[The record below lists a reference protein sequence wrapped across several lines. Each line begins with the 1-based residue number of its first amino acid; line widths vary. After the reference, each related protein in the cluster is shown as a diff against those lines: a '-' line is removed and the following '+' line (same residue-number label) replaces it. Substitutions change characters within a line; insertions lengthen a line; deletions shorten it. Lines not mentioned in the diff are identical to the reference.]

1 MAKLMVGIGMPG
13 SGKTTILKNFAERY
27 GYAYICPDD
36 IRQELLGDVTD
47 NSRNNEV
54 WAEAYK
60 RTREHLQEGKSIVF
74 DATFAD
80 PEYRKAFLKFARENG
95 AEKIQGIFVDV
106 PSEVAR
112 ARNQARDRK
121 VPNEI
126 MDRMESDL
134 KTTPPELQDGFDAI
148 FTLDEYQKMVSA
160 EVGQEQTMRKE
171 FQKSR

>member
-1 MAKLMVGIGMPG
+1 MPG
-13 SGKTTILKNFAERY
+13 SGKTTVLKKFAAQY

-60 RTREHLQEGKSIVF
+60 RTREHLERGESIVF

-80 PEYRKAFLKFARENG
+80 QEYRRAFLKFARENG

-106 PSEVAR
+106 PSEIAR

-121 VPNEI
+121 VPDEI
-126 MDRMESDL
+126 MNRMEGDL
-134 KTTPPELQDGFDAI
+134 KTMPPELQDGFDAI

-160 EVGQEQTMRKE
+160 EVGQEQTMKKE
-171 FQKSR
+171 FTKPR